1 MTDTDAGFDFQ
12 VVTPNR
18 VVLKER
24 VTSLMVP
31 GARGS
36 VGFWAEHAPMLVAL
50 APGVVKF
57 RPAGGPGAAFR
68 LLATGGGFFE
78 FSPDGRAT
86 LLADTAELPDEID
99 VERARAAYQRARR
112 RLARPSPK
120 VDISRAE
127 LALERALAR
136 LRTAGKS

>member
-1 MTDTDAGFDFQ
+1 VTDTEAGFDFQ

-18 VVLKER
+18 IVLKER

-36 VGFWAEHAPMLVAL
+36 LGFWARHAPMLVAL
-50 APGVVKF
+50 APGVVRF
-57 RPAGGPGAAFR
+57 RPAGTPGVPFQ
-68 LLATGGGFFE
+68 LLAVGGGFYE

-86 LLADTAELPDEID
+86 LLADTAELPAEID
-99 VERARAAYQRARR
+99 VDRAMAAYQRARR
-112 RLARPSPK
+112 RLSRPTPK

-136 LRTAGKS
+136 LRAAGKS